1 MTKILIKKQLMEVF
15 SWIYQDKKTGKNRD
29 KKGLLLYVFF
39 YVFLFGFL
47 AVIFYNMAASLC
59 GPLVE
64 DGFGWLY
71 IALMGIV
78 GMSLGV
84 FGSVFNTFA
93 SLYQAK
99 DNDLLLSLPLP
110 TRSILI
116 ARLYGVYAMGLM
128 YELLVMVPAMI
139 VYFMHVS
146 PDVSVVI
153 CCILI
158 ILLLSVFIL
167 TLSCV
172 LGWIVAFVSS
182 KLKNQKII
190 TVLISLAFFAA
201 YYYVCGSAGNM
212 MQTLLLDPAGM
223 ADKVKGI
230 AYPLYQMGLAA
241 EGKWNAFLFFAF
253 AVLVLFAVIY
263 FILQKSFLALSIA
276 NKGNKKAVYVEKKA
290 HTASIPRALLRKE
303 VFRFTQ
309 SPIYM
314 LNCGLGI
321 VFILFA
327 AVMLLV
333 KKGTVDSL
341 LMMFI
346 GYEDRIALVAT
357 AAICMITTMNDM
369 AAPSV
374 SLEGKNIWILQVLPV
389 SGWQVLKAKLGL
401 QIIFN
406 LIPTTFLIICV
417 EWILKP
423 AAAFVVLIPLT
434 VVLFIIMM
442 AAFGL
447 TCNLKA
453 PNLKWTNETVPVKQ
467 SMSVTAALFGGWII
481 VAAFCFIYYLLYKYF
496 EVKALSFLAGL
507 DVVLAVLCILLLKWL
522 CKKGSFIFETLTNA

>member
-1 MTKILIKKQLMEVF
+1 MRFF
-15 SWIYQDKKTGKNRD
+15 SLHLQCLYY
-29 KKGLLLYVFF
+29 LLL
-39 YVFLFGFL
+39 
-47 AVIFYNMAASLC
+47 
-59 GPLVE
+59 
-64 DGFGWLY
+64 
-71 IALMGIV
+71 
-78 GMSLGV
+78 
-84 FGSVFNTFA
+84 
-93 SLYQAK
+93 
-99 DNDLLLSLPLP
+99 
-110 TRSILI
+110 
-116 ARLYGVYAMGLM
+116 
-128 YELLVMVPAMI
+128 
-139 VYFMHVS
+139 
-146 PDVSVVI
+146 
-153 CCILI
+153 
-158 ILLLSVFIL
+158 FIL
-167 TLSCV
+167 
-172 LGWIVAFVSS
+172 
-182 KLKNQKII
+182 
-190 TVLISLAFFAA
+190 
-201 YYYVCGSAGNM
+201 YY
-212 MQTLLLDPAGM
+212 
-223 ADKVKGI
+223 K
-230 AYPLYQMGLAA
+230 
-241 EGKWNAFLFFAF
+241 
-253 AVLVLFAVIY
+253 
-263 FILQKSFLALSIA
+263 KSFLALSIA

>member
-1 MTKILIKKQLMEVF
+1 
-15 SWIYQDKKTGKNRD
+15 
-29 KKGLLLYVFF
+29 
-39 YVFLFGFL
+39 
-47 AVIFYNMAASLC
+47 
-59 GPLVE
+59 
-64 DGFGWLY
+64 
-71 IALMGIV
+71 
-78 GMSLGV
+78 
-84 FGSVFNTFA
+84 
-93 SLYQAK
+93 
-99 DNDLLLSLPLP
+99 
-110 TRSILI
+110 
-116 ARLYGVYAMGLM
+116 
-128 YELLVMVPAMI
+128 
-139 VYFMHVS
+139 
-146 PDVSVVI
+146 
-153 CCILI
+153 
-158 ILLLSVFIL
+158 
-167 TLSCV
+167 
-172 LGWIVAFVSS
+172 
-182 KLKNQKII
+182 
-190 TVLISLAFFAA
+190 
-201 YYYVCGSAGNM
+201 

-401 QIIFN
+401 QIIFT
-406 LIPTTFLIICV
+406 LLPTTFLIICV

-423 AAAFVVLIPLT
+423 AAVFVVLLPLT

-507 DVVLAVLCILLLKWL
+507 DVVLAVLCIFLLKWL
-522 CKKGSFIFETLTNA
+522 RKKGSNIFETLTNT

>member
-1 MTKILIKKQLMEVF
+1 
-15 SWIYQDKKTGKNRD
+15 
-29 KKGLLLYVFF
+29 
-39 YVFLFGFL
+39 
-47 AVIFYNMAASLC
+47 
-59 GPLVE
+59 
-64 DGFGWLY
+64 
-71 IALMGIV
+71 
-78 GMSLGV
+78 
-84 FGSVFNTFA
+84 
-93 SLYQAK
+93 
-99 DNDLLLSLPLP
+99 
-110 TRSILI
+110 
-116 ARLYGVYAMGLM
+116 
-128 YELLVMVPAMI
+128 
-139 VYFMHVS
+139 
-146 PDVSVVI
+146 
-153 CCILI
+153 
-158 ILLLSVFIL
+158 
-167 TLSCV
+167 
-172 LGWIVAFVSS
+172 
-182 KLKNQKII
+182 
-190 TVLISLAFFAA
+190 
-201 YYYVCGSAGNM
+201 

-230 AYPLYQMGLAA
+230 AYPLYQMGLVA

-253 AVLVLFAVIY
+253 AVLILFAVIY

-423 AAAFVVLIPLT
+423 AAVFVVLLPLT

-522 CKKGSFIFETLTNA
+522 CKKGSFIFETLTNT

>member
-1 MTKILIKKQLMEVF
+1 
-15 SWIYQDKKTGKNRD
+15 
-29 KKGLLLYVFF
+29 
-39 YVFLFGFL
+39 
-47 AVIFYNMAASLC
+47 
-59 GPLVE
+59 
-64 DGFGWLY
+64 
-71 IALMGIV
+71 
-78 GMSLGV
+78 
-84 FGSVFNTFA
+84 
-93 SLYQAK
+93 
-99 DNDLLLSLPLP
+99 
-110 TRSILI
+110 
-116 ARLYGVYAMGLM
+116 
-128 YELLVMVPAMI
+128 
-139 VYFMHVS
+139 
-146 PDVSVVI
+146 
-153 CCILI
+153 
-158 ILLLSVFIL
+158 
-167 TLSCV
+167 
-172 LGWIVAFVSS
+172 
-182 KLKNQKII
+182 
-190 TVLISLAFFAA
+190 
-201 YYYVCGSAGNM
+201 
-212 MQTLLLDPAGM
+212 
-223 ADKVKGI
+223 
-230 AYPLYQMGLAA
+230 
-241 EGKWNAFLFFAF
+241 
-253 AVLVLFAVIY
+253 
-263 FILQKSFLALSIA
+263 
-276 NKGNKKAVYVEKKA
+276 
-290 HTASIPRALLRKE
+290 
-303 VFRFTQ
+303 
-309 SPIYM
+309 
-314 LNCGLGI
+314 
-321 VFILFA
+321 
-327 AVMLLV
+327 MLLV

-522 CKKGSFIFETLTNA
+522 CKKGSNIFETLTNA

>member
-1 MTKILIKKQLMEVF
+1 
-15 SWIYQDKKTGKNRD
+15 
-29 KKGLLLYVFF
+29 
-39 YVFLFGFL
+39 
-47 AVIFYNMAASLC
+47 
-59 GPLVE
+59 
-64 DGFGWLY
+64 
-71 IALMGIV
+71 
-78 GMSLGV
+78 
-84 FGSVFNTFA
+84 
-93 SLYQAK
+93 
-99 DNDLLLSLPLP
+99 
-110 TRSILI
+110 
-116 ARLYGVYAMGLM
+116 
-128 YELLVMVPAMI
+128 
-139 VYFMHVS
+139 
-146 PDVSVVI
+146 
-153 CCILI
+153 
-158 ILLLSVFIL
+158 
-167 TLSCV
+167 
-172 LGWIVAFVSS
+172 
-182 KLKNQKII
+182 
-190 TVLISLAFFAA
+190 
-201 YYYVCGSAGNM
+201 

-406 LIPTTFLIICV
+406 LLPTIFLIICV

-423 AAAFVVLIPLT
+423 AAVFVVLLPLT

-522 CKKGSFIFETLTNA
+522 CKKGSNIFETLTNA

>member
-1 MTKILIKKQLMEVF
+1 MSMV
-15 SWIYQDKKTGKNRD
+15 
-29 KKGLLLYVFF
+29 
-39 YVFLFGFL
+39 
-47 AVIFYNMAASLC
+47 AV
-59 GPLVE
+59 
-64 DGFGWLY
+64 
-71 IALMGIV
+71 
-78 GMSLGV
+78 SLGS

-116 ARLYGVYAMGLM
+116 ARLFGVYAMGLM

-146 PDVSVVI
+146 PNVSVVI

-223 ADKVKGI
+223 ADKVKEI

-522 CKKGSFIFETLTNA
+522 CKQGSNIFETLTNA